1 MDNIVELLR
10 REVRPALGCTEP
22 AAVALACAYA
32 AYGVEGDIEEV
43 RVFVDPNVYKNGMGV
58 FVPGADAVGL
68 PIAAALGALI
78 ADPGLE
84 LQVLGAVKPGM
95 KELACRL
102 ISEGRVTVE
111 PVGEFGQLRIAATVR
126 SGGCESIA
134 EISGT
139 HTHLS
144 ALFRNGKQTFTA
156 PVQETSL
163 GVLSWLKEYTVKDI
177 VRAVQ
182 GKGTELKFLVPLAY
196 QNKTVAQAGLSEPMG
211 VGLGWNLRR
220 LMDEG
225 RLGTD
230 GPNRIMCHVA
240 AAADARMSGYFEP
253 VISTNGSGNQGITA
267 SLPVLLAYEDMV
279 SKDTDCV
286 SKDTDCVSEN
296 RLAEALAISHLI
308 TIYVKQHIGKLSAIC
323 ACAMAAAIGAS
334 CGISYLWGQSEEQ
347 LENCIGLMAANLTG
361 MICDGAKVSCS
372 FKLATAALTAV
383 QSAMLAGV
391 GVCAPANDG
400 ILSFSAEQTVFNL
413 GEVSKLGMRET
424 DRVILNLM
432 CAHKKSS

>member
-1 MDNIVELLR
+1 MHNIVEVLQ

-32 AYGVEGDIEEV
+32 AYGVEGEIDEV

-78 ADPGLE
+78 ADPVLE
-84 LQVLGAVKPGM
+84 LQVLGAAKAGM
-95 KELACRL
+95 RERAYKLVA
-102 ISEGRVTVE
+102 EGRVTVE
-111 PVGEFGQLRIAATVR
+111 PIGEFGQLRIAATVR
-126 SGGCESIA
+126 SGDCESTA

-144 ALFRNGKQTFTA
+144 ALFRDGKQTFTA

-182 GKGTELKFLVPLAY
+182 GQGKELTFLLALAH
-196 QNKTVAQAGLSEPMG
+196 QNKLVAQAGLSQPMG

-220 LMDEG
+220 LMEEG
-225 RLGTD
+225 KLGTD

-267 SLPVLLAYEDMV
+267 SLPVLLAYEDMLIV
-279 SKDTDCV
+279 SQEE
-286 SKDTDCVSEN
+286 SEV
-296 RLAEALAISHLI
+296 RLTEALAISHLI
-308 TIYVKQHIGKLSAIC
+308 TIYVKQYIGKLSASC

-372 FKLATAALTAV
+372 FKLATAALTAA

-400 ILSFSAEQTVFNL
+400 ILSFSAEQTIFNL
-413 GEVSKLGMRET
+413 GEVSNPGMRET

-432 CAHKKSS
+432 CAKKKTS

>member
-1 MDNIVELLR
+1 MHNIVDLLKK
-10 REVRPALGCTEP
+10 EVCPALGCTEP

-32 AYGVEGDIEEV
+32 ASSVEGEIEEI

-78 ADPGLE
+78 KDPTLE
-84 LQVLGAVKPGM
+84 LQVLGAIKPGM
-95 KELACRL
+95 RERACKL
-102 ISEGRVTVE
+102 VSEGRVIVE

-126 SGGCESIA
+126 SEQCESMA

-144 ALFRNGKQTFTA
+144 ALFRNGEQTFTA

-163 GVLSWLKEYTVKDI
+163 GVLSWLKQYTVKDI
-177 VRAVQ
+177 VNAVQ
-182 GKGTELKFLVPLAY
+182 GQGKELGFLVGLAH
-196 QNKTVAQAGLSEPMG
+196 QNKVVAQAGLSQPMG
-211 VGLGWNLRR
+211 VGLGWNLLR
-220 LMDEG
+220 LMEDEK
-225 RLGTD
+225 LGAD

-267 SLPVLLAYEDMV
+267 SLPVLLAYEDMRDV
-279 SKDTDCV
+279 T
-286 SKDTDCVSEN
+286 EN

-334 CGISYLWGQSEEQ
+334 CGISYLWGQSEVQ

-372 FKLATAALTAV
+372 FKLATAALTAA

-391 GVCAPANDG
+391 GVSAPAHDG
-400 ILSFSAEQTVFNL
+400 IVSFSAEQTIFNL
-413 GEVSKLGMRET
+413 GEVSNPGMKET

-432 CAHKKSS
+432 CSKKKSS

>member
-1 MDNIVELLR
+1 MDNIVELLKK
-10 REVRPALGCTEP
+10 EVRPALGCTEP

-32 AYGVEGDIEEV
+32 AHGLEGEIEEV

-78 ADPGLE
+78 ADPVLE
-84 LQVLGAVKPGM
+84 LQVLSAVKPGM
-95 KELACRL
+95 KERALKL
-102 ISEGRVTVE
+102 ILEGRVTVE

-126 SGGCESIA
+126 TGECEGMA

-144 ALFRNGKQTFTA
+144 ALFRDGKQTFTA

-163 GVLSWLKEYTVKDI
+163 GVLSWLKHYSVKDI
-177 VRAVQ
+177 VDAVQ
-182 GKGTELKFLVPLAY
+182 GKGKELTFLIELAY
-196 QNKTVAQAGLSEPMG
+196 QNKVVAQAGLSQSMG

-220 LMDEG
+220 LMEEG
-225 RLGTD
+225 KLGTD

-267 SLPVLLAYEDMV
+267 SLPVLLAYEDMQNV
-279 SKDTDCV
+279 SQ
-286 SKDTDCVSEN
+286 E

-334 CGISYLWGQSEEQ
+334 CGISYLWGQSEEE

-383 QSAMLAGV
+383 QSTMLAGV

-400 ILSFSAEQTVFNL
+400 ILSFSAEETILNL
-413 GEVSKLGMRET
+413 GQVSNPGMRET

-432 CAHKKSS
+432 CGRKKSS

>member
-1 MDNIVELLR
+1 MDNIINLLQ

-32 AYGVEGDIEEV
+32 AYGVEGEIDEV

-78 ADPGLE
+78 ADPVLE

-95 KELACRL
+95 RERACRL

-126 SGGCESIA
+126 SGGCESTA

-163 GVLSWLKEYTVKDI
+163 GVLSWLKDYTVKDI

-182 GKGTELKFLVPLAY
+182 GRGKELTFLVALAQ
-196 QNKTVAQAGLSEPMG
+196 QNMKVAQAGLSEPMG

-220 LMDEG
+220 LMEEG
-225 RLGTD
+225 KLGTD
-230 GPNRIMCHVA
+230 GPNRIMSYVA
-240 AAADARMSGYFEP
+240 AAADARMSGYSEP

-267 SLPVLLAYEDMV
+267 SLPVLLAYEDMQ
-279 SKDTDCV
+279 DI
-286 SKDTDCVSEN
+286 SED
-296 RLAEALAISHLI
+296 RLTEALAISHLI
-308 TIYVKQHIGKLSAIC
+308 TIYVKQYIGKLSASC

-334 CGISYLWGQSEEQ
+334 CGISYLWGQSDEQ

-391 GVCAPANDG
+391 GVSAPAYDG
-400 ILSFSAEQTVFNL
+400 ILSFSAEQTIFNL
-413 GEVSKLGMRET
+413 GEVSNPGMRET

-432 CAHKKSS
+432 CAKKKTS